1 MFECA
6 EELRSI
12 LRSSGDKQLTEL
24 AELLAMQEELD
35 RAILKEQGIASYPKE
50 NIQMALFV
58 ELAEMLNELPTLF
71 KYWKKKAKD
80 NREKALVEY
89 VDALHFAMSL
99 TNEDADEIVISGET
113 LGEIQ
118 YKFTYGGKWTTRN
131 KVSLI
136 RMCIRFME
144 QSPWKVGY
152 LFKIGLLLDFT
163 WDEIYKAYKGKNTVN
178 YQRLKEGY

>member
-35 RAILKEQGIASYPKE
+35 RAILKEQGITNYPQASTE
-50 NIQMALFV
+50 VALFV
-58 ELAEMLNELPTLF
+58 ELGEMLNELPTLF
-71 KYWKKKAKD
+71 KHWKKTAKD

-89 VDALHFAMSL
+89 VDALHFALSL
-99 TNEDADEIVISGET
+99 TN
-113 LGEIQ
+113 Q
-118 YKFTYGGKWTTRN
+118 YAFIITGSASTGILLHKFKYSGKWDAKN
-131 KVSLI
+131 KASVI
-136 RMCIRFME
+136 ERCIRLIGA
-144 QSPWKVGY
+144 SLWKIEY
-152 LFKIGLLLDFT
+152 LFKIGLLFDFA
-163 WDEIYKAYKGKNTVN
+163 WDEIYKTYKDKNEVN